1 MICVHKTKELLLLS
15 SERSQISD
23 TWSPAPSATAEK
35 PPFTHSLLQ
44 QLFQAVDMRP
54 VSSLPLHHHTVSA
67 GDGGRT
73 ERRGVFYK
81 RFFDSD
87 VV

>member
-1 MICVHKTKELLLLS
+1 MICIHKMKRCLLS
-15 SERSQISD
+15 SECSQISD
-23 TWSPAPSATAEK
+23 TWSTTPSITGEK
-35 PPFTHSLLQ
+35 PRFTHSLLQ
-44 QLFQAVDMRP
+44 QLFQAVDMWS

-73 ERRGVFYK
+73 ERRDVFDK

-87 VV
+87 GKL